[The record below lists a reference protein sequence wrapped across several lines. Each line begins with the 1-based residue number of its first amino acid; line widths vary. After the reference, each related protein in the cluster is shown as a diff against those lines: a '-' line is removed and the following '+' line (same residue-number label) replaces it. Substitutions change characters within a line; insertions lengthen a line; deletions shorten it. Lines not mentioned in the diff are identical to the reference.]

1 MYRLVPV
8 NMLLPALAL
17 ILLTCCDDAA
27 LQADYTLD
35 VSVIPSYPGAQEFC
49 SGHVIE
55 RPGPEGVPGAHI
67 QWTAYHTNDTITQVR
82 RFYEAP
88 LGPARDDVED
98 EAHWSVPAERPTRA
112 VSIHRADGDGPWKA
126 LCEAPSTSGTVV
138 VLSTMARGTRRDQ

>member
-27 LQADYTLD
+27 LQADFTLD

-98 EAHWSVPAERPTRA
+98 EAHWSIPTERPTRA

-126 LCEAPSTSGTVV
+126 SCEAPSTSGTVV
-138 VLSTMARGTRRDQ
+138 VLSTMARAD